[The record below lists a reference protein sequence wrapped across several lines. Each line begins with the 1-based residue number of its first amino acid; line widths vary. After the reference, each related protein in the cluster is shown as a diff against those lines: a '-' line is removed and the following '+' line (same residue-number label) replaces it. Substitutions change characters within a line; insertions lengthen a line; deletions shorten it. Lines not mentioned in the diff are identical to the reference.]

1 MLPFVDRLLR
11 FPASR
16 LAAVAPGRDLVSLT
30 SPPVLRGTTRSH
42 LIRINCPNTNQE
54 IIKFGLGN
62 IIREMVRPQIKI
74 GSSRENDPDQLRS
87 AVPTRD
93 PENS

>member
-30 SPPVLRGTTRSH
+30 SPPVLRSTTRSH

-87 AVPTRD
+87 AVPSRD
-93 PENS
+93 PEKS